1 MSPHLFKITLKDSL
15 SAANATISSFF
26 RKLLSD
32 LILVSLSL
40 KIFFAKTIVE
50 DHRYS

>member
-1 MSPHLFKITLKDSL
+1 MSPHLFKITLQDSL
-15 SAANATISSFF
+15 SAANATISSFVH
-26 RKLLSD
+26 KLLSE
-32 LILVSLSL
+32 LIVVSSSL